1 MLGPRFS
8 LKSLLGAVT
17 VVALSLASL
26 LQPWRSWCP
35 SLMLTGLLSLMLL
48 SIPCSIFARER
59 VRAFY
64 VGFAI
69 VGWGYFLL
77 AYAPRIETNI
87 GRQLLANP
95 VAESICFAATGSL
108 GDFPQ
113 FLKVTHTLFM
123 FVVAYLGGLTA
134 SRCYVNIAERSSQS
148 NVNPSRP

>member
-1 MLGPRFS
+1 LLGLRFS

-17 VVALSLASL
+17 FVALALASL

-35 SLMLTGLLSLMLL
+35 SLVLTGLLSLLLL

-59 VRAFY
+59 TRAFY

-77 AYAPRIETNI
+77 AFVPWIEMTV

-95 VAESICFAATGSL
+95 IAESICFAATGSL
-108 GDFPQ
+108 GDYPQ

-123 FVVAYLGGLTA
+123 FVLAYVGGLTA
-134 SRCYVNIAERSSQS
+134 SRCYVISMERSS
-148 NVNPSRP
+148 

>member
-1 MLGPRFS
+1 MLGLRFS

-17 VVALSLASL
+17 YVALSLASL

-35 SLMLTGLLSLMLL
+35 SLVLTGLLALMLL

-59 VRAFY
+59 TRAFC

-77 AYAPRIETNI
+77 AFVPWIELTV

-95 VAESICFAATGSL
+95 LAEHICFATTGSL
-108 GDFPQ
+108 GDYPQ
-113 FLKVTHTLFM
+113 FLKVTHTLLM
-123 FVVAYLGGLTA
+123 FVLAYLGGLTA
-134 SRCYVNIAERSSQS
+134 SRCCVNSAERSSPP
-148 NVNPSRP
+148 NVKPLHQ